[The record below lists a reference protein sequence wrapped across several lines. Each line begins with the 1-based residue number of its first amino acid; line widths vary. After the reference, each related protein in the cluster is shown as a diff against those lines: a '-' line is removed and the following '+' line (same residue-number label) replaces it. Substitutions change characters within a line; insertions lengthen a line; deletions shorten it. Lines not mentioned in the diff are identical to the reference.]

1 MIEGGKKMTNPKVVC
16 FCKLY
21 CAEYFSNN
29 GIAGRYV
36 IWKYKKKFYF
46 CISYLKW
53 CRIKN
58 IEVEVRCETVLFLYY
73 SKISLNMIVPP
84 PEKTDYIY

>member
-1 MIEGGKKMTNPKVVC
+1 MIEGGKKRTNLKVMC

-36 IWKYKKKFYF
+36 IWKYKKK
-46 CISYLKW
+46 
-53 CRIKN
+53 
-58 IEVEVRCETVLFLYY
+58 VLFLYQ
-73 SKISLNMIVPP
+73 LFEVV
-84 PEKTDYIY
+84 